1 MNNAHCQ
8 MANANAAGLPA
19 NKEVRMSI
27 VEWVL
32 VIVAGIVGAVVGYA
46 LDPEISNVVL
56 GVFAGFGIL
65 AVSLALADTANEA
78 LRDHY
83 APKR

>member
-1 MNNAHCQ
+1 MLLAFQ
-8 MANANAAGLPA
+8 QIRRL
-19 NKEVRMSI
+19 EMSI

-32 VIVAGIVGAVVGYA
+32 VIVAGIVGAIVGYA

-83 APKR
+83 APKQ

>member
-1 MNNAHCQ
+1 MLLAFQ
-8 MANANAAGLPA
+8 QIRRL
-19 NKEVRMSI
+19 EMSI

>member
-1 MNNAHCQ
+1 
-8 MANANAAGLPA
+8 
-19 NKEVRMSI
+19 MSI
-27 VEWVL
+27 GEWVL
-32 VIVAGIVGAVVGYA
+32 VILAGIVGAIVGYA

-56 GVFAGFGIL
+56 GVFAGFGTL
-65 AVSLALADTANEA
+65 GVSLALADTANEA

>member
-1 MNNAHCQ
+1 
-8 MANANAAGLPA
+8 
-19 NKEVRMSI
+19 MSI
-27 VEWVL
+27 VEWIL
-32 VIVAGIVGAVVGYA
+32 VTVAGIVGAVVGYA

-56 GVFAGFGIL
+56 GVFAGLGIL